1 MIPIYLISALIIIL
15 ALQRKMKL
23 ILFLFLFTILSILYF
38 FISDEI
44 LKFHPQKADISIY
57 ESFFLQYF
65 PYILVATISF
75 LIRFELKKDT
85 ELINDLKEKMN
96 LLENKI
102 HRIFQLSSK
111 VRKDKREIEKRLISD
126 EKESLKIRDII
137 YEISNFNTAQIDKN
151 ILKYFS
157 KVIPSAKMSY
167 YTFKENKLKY
177 LFSNYET
184 KEKIFNPE
192 LFQKIKNSEKS
203 ILTITDIKDL
213 NDSIIL
219 IPIKI
224 NNENIYGVIS
234 VDEISFNELNRVT
247 INNLSYFKE
256 LLSLQIKNSII
267 YKKQK
272 ENSFSYNEKNIYN
285 YNFLKKL
292 IDLEVS
298 IAKRHNI
305 KSSILILKSDSF
317 IEIEKNED
325 EIFEKIENMYSKLFR
340 KNDLIF
346 YNNKNKNFVILLTLT
361 DINKVKSVTEKIDS
375 YEIDYKFEYEYI
387 VISDDSHTNE
397 IIHTLENTWLAG

>member
-167 YTFKENKLKY
+167 YIFKENQLKY